1 MAQSARDLA
10 GQVLR
15 SLFPPIDRR
24 RLRFRGGWFALPIYL
39 VVVSMYPLS
48 LQHADW
54 VDISEHF
61 WWLALGGVLF
71 GTLIGNGRLRFR
83 RSMLAGATIG
93 TFAVTLSTTFAAP
106 GTGAF
111 RDKLGHLAILVNN
124 WITQVLAGEAAS
136 DPTVFVIFLAT
147 SVWCA
152 TFVGSFVLART
163 GRVWDAVIFNGGCLV
178 INVSVAL
185 TNLYPDLIVFTLG
198 VLVLLVRIHIVN
210 LQERWARQ
218 NIVPS
223 GEMDWRLLRGGLT
236 WTTVLVILS
245 LLSATQRVGAAE
257 VLNNAWST
265 FESPYHRVEAEWQR
279 FFAGVSGPSRLRGVS
294 FSDSIRLGQSPNL
307 GDRVI
312 MTVEAPSGHFWR
324 AVTYDFYT
332 GAGWRTTESD
342 KADKIVLPTADR
354 ETFDARFDIIV
365 PHANLLF
372 AASEPVR
379 ADVPYQFQS
388 GPDRTYSTSMR
399 ALNRAQAQGSYT

>member
-1 MAQSARDLA
+1 MNER
-10 GQVLR
+10 LR
-15 SLFPPIDRR
+15 KVQRALFPRIDGKK
-24 RLRFRGGWFALPIYL
+24 LRFRGGWFALPIYL
-39 VVVSMYPLS
+39 VVISMYPLS

-54 VDISEHF
+54 VEISAQF
-61 WWLALGGVLF
+61 WWIALVGVLV
-71 GTLIGNGRLRFR
+71 GTLMGNGRIRFSR
-83 RSMLAGATIG
+83 AIFAGAAIG
-93 TFAVTLSTTFAAP
+93 MLMITLSTTFAA
-106 GTGAF
+106 TGGSSF
-111 RDKLGHLAILVNN
+111 SDKLTHLAILVNN

-136 DPTVFVIFLAT
+136 DPTVFVLFLGA

-152 TFVGSFVLART
+152 TFVGSFILART
-163 GRVWDAVIFNGGCLV
+163 GRIWDAVIFNGACLV

-185 TNLYPDLIVFTLG
+185 TNLYPDLVVFTLA

-210 LQERWARQ
+210 LQERWVRQ

-257 VLNNAWST
+257 ALNNAWST

-307 GDRVI
+307 GDRVVF
-312 MTVEAPSGHFWR
+312 TVEAGAGHFWR

-332 GAGWRTTESD
+332 GAGWRTTETD
-342 KADKIVLPTADR
+342 KADKIAVPTTDR
-354 ETFDARFDIIV
+354 QKFDARFDIV
-365 PHANLLF
+365 ETHANLLF
-372 AASEPVR
+372 AASEPV
-379 ADVPYQFQS
+379 
-388 GPDRTYSTSMR
+388 
-399 ALNRAQAQGSYT
+399 